1 MAIRSGFI
9 AAIEPAADKIFS
21 PDFVRRSRYFGT
33 KPNVR
38 SKRLA

>member
-21 PDFVRRSRYFGT
+21 PDFARRSRYFGT